1 MKRFLRKK
9 GIKEGDGM
17 HRLRKERGAGY
28 WGGEQMRTS
37 TVILSMYLEM
47 P

>member
-17 HRLRKERGAGY
+17 HRLRKQRGAWLLGRGTDENQY
-28 WGGEQMRTS
+28 NDT
-37 TVILSMYLEM
+37 IYLEM